1 MVEEGKFTPRVPDYS
16 GDGIAIWKT
25 EDKNNKT
32 FLKVSV
38 LGGKAINCFKVE
50 PKPPKEKKDE
60 I

>member
-1 MVEEGKFTPRVPDYS
+1 MTDEKFTPRHPDYA
-16 GDGIAIWKT
+16 GNGISIWKDT
-25 EDKNNKT
+25 DKNGQP

-50 PKPPKEKKDE
+50 DKPKPKAD